1 MLVYSTGKRFP
12 VRDRNLS
19 YQHCLDFRKVI
30 QYIRQLFKIKHI
42 HISAPSGTAQIDQVV
57 PLNWLWNQTYQPT
70 NNKKIL
76 DFSIADCGHIYAS
89 TACKSA
95 SLALEDTSR
104 TGEVATAKMLA
115 NTNDKQAPKPEKG
128 EYKSTHT
135 KKKSERKRDLS
146 VRFCY
151 QQIPN

>member
-1 MLVYSTGKRFP
+1 MVALQNQAHSYFCTKWDSLDRSGCAPKLVVEP
-12 VRDRNLS
+12 NL
-19 YQHCLDFRKVI
+19 
-30 QYIRQLFKIKHI
+30 
-42 HISAPSGTAQIDQVV
+42 P
-57 PLNWLWNQTYQPT
+57 TYQQ
-70 NNKKIL
+70 KKIL

-89 TACKSA
+89 TARKSA
-95 SLALEDTSR
+95 SLALKDTSR

-128 EYKSTHT
+128 EYKSAKKK
-135 KKKSERKRDLS
+135 KKKSERARDLS